1 MSKVVE
7 QAPTATTAE
16 EPTES
21 PFGGS
26 SGWGRSRIL
35 RLAIFGLVL
44 IGAAVGIYLAT
55 RKSAP
60 GVATT
65 GHNHAAA
72 PVADSAM
79 PVVLSTRNEQRI
91 GVTFA
96 TVESGPLNRTVRAVA
111 LVAYDETRVKAIA
124 PKIDGWVEQL
134 FVNFTGQAVRRG
146 DPLFA
151 IYSPMLVTAQQEL
164 LLAKRLRQNIAQGT
178 PEAVAGASDLVEAA
192 RRRLLYWEVPP
203 ADLQRIEATGEIQR
217 TVTLRSPVAGVVVE
231 KPVLSG
237 QGIMA
242 GTAVYKI
249 ADLNEVWLEGEVF
262 EQDLPYVRLNQ
273 RVMAEFTALPGGKR
287 TGRVTYI
294 YPTLNPDTRTARIRV
309 ALANPGLVLKPGM
322 YATIVFTAATG
333 NVLSVPR
340 SAILSTGKRHLVF
353 VRDTD
358 GSLAPRDITLGLAT
372 DDRIQVLSGLKAG
385 ESVVA
390 SGTFL
395 IDAESNLGS
404 ALGGMG
410 NMPGM
415 DVPAAKPPA
424 KAAPADSATRDM
436 PGVNEPAPAK
446 E

>member
-7 QAPTATTAE
+7 QVPAATRAE

-26 SGWGRSRIL
+26 SGWGRARIL
-35 RLAIFGLVL
+35 RLAMFGLVL
-44 IGAAVGIYLAT
+44 IGAAAGIYFAT

-60 GVATT
+60 GDATT
-65 GHNHAAA
+65 GPNHGAA

-79 PVVLSTRNEQRI
+79 PVVLSSPNEQRI

-96 TVESGPLNRTVRAVA
+96 RVESGPLNRTVRAVA

-151 IYSPMLVTAQQEL
+151 IYSPMLVSAQQEL
-164 LLAKRLRQNIAQGT
+164 LLAKRLRHNVAEGT

-203 ADLQRIEATGEIQR
+203 ADLKRMEATGEIQR

-237 QGIMA
+237 QSIMA
-242 GTAVYKI
+242 GVAAYKI
-249 ADLNEVWLEGEVF
+249 ADLSEVWLEGEVF
-262 EQDLPYVRLNQ
+262 EQDLPYVRLQQ
-273 RVMAEFTALPGGKR
+273 RVTAEFTALPNEKR
-287 TGRVTYI
+287 TGRVAYI

-333 NVLSVPR
+333 DVLSVPR
-340 SAILSTGKRHLVF
+340 SAILSTGKRQLVF
-353 VRDTD
+353 VRATD
-358 GSLAPRDITLGLAT
+358 GSLVPRDVTLGLAT
-372 DDRIQVLSGLKAG
+372 DERMQVLSGLKAG

-424 KAAPADSATRDM
+424 KGAPADSARRDM